1 MIYWRSQT
9 EGLAA
14 PWLDGNP
21 NVVRRG
27 RYVWVGSPVVSPDL
41 DACQWLN
48 MGNGWDVAT
57 LTDPQKLRPQ
67 DYIKPLSWSS
77 MAPPVEDALGRQW
90 LLPALLGPDGTPCV
104 AQSMRRENGQWVRDF
119 ISASQEAAVAF
130 AQQIRAEQAL
140 TVDDLCNAVTSI
152 IDMVYYVDPETV
164 ATLGLIDDV
173 LLYHAPR
180 IMAGLCHDI
189 P

>member
-77 MAPPVEDALGRQW
+77 MAPPVEDALAVSGYYRHC
-90 LLPALLGPDGTPCV
+90 LALMVPHALPNQCGVKTG
-104 AQSMRRENGQWVRDF
+104 NG
-119 ISASQEAAVAF
+119 
-130 AQQIRAEQAL
+130 
-140 TVDDLCNAVTSI
+140 
-152 IDMVYYVDPETV
+152 
-164 ATLGLIDDV
+164 
-173 LLYHAPR
+173 
-180 IMAGLCHDI
+180 
-189 P
+189 